1 MTKNNILIASF
12 SIIFASIFFVINDAI
27 INYLSSINITFYH
40 FIFYGA
46 PAYLSVP
53 LFLLIKGNL
62 KRNLICENYWIPTI
76 RGIIFA
82 PMPFI
87 TFISLKNITLPEFT
101 TLNMA
106 APLFGAIYAM
116 IFLNEKLNK
125 YIYISLAIGFL
136 GVLFVIQP
144 GFESFNIYFLL
155 VLFGVTLITT
165 TTTIVNKYNNV
176 TTTLGYFMY
185 GGFFIH
191 MISLILFS
199 WDPIKVNFYEFVL
212 ITIASIF
219 INIAIF
225 LMTLAFKT
233 AQKHYSSVFCLV
245 YLQMVWS
252 ILIGF
257 IVFNEYLN
265 FYAVIGALF
274 IILSGLF
281 SIPAQYKQIN
291 EKIS

>member
-12 SIIFASIFFVINDAI
+12 SIIFSSIFFVINDAI
-27 INYLSSINITFYH
+27 INYLSSPNIAFYH
-40 FIFYGA
+40 FIFYGT
-46 PAYLSVP
+46 PAFMSVP

-62 KRNLICENYWIPTI
+62 IMNLKCENYWIPTI

-106 APLFGAIYAM
+106 APLVGAIYAI
-116 IFLNEKLNK
+116 IFLNEKLNR

-144 GFESFNIYFLL
+144 GFESFNIYFLV
-155 VLFGVTLITT
+155 VLFGVILITT

-191 MISLILFS
+191 IISLILFV
-199 WDPIKVNFYEFVL
+199 WNPIKVNFYEFIL

-219 INIAIF
+219 INIALF
-225 LMTLAFKT
+225 LATLAFKT

-245 YLQMVWS
+245 YLQIVWS
-252 ILIGF
+252 ILVGF

-265 FYAVIGALF
+265 FYGVIGALF

-291 EKIS
+291 E

>member
-27 INYLSSINITFYH
+27 INYLSSNNITFYH
-40 FIFYGA
+40 FVFYGA

-62 KRNLICENYWIPTI
+62 KRNLKCENYWIPTI

-87 TFISLKNITLPEFT
+87 TFVSLKNITLPEFT

-106 APLFGAIYAM
+106 APLFGAIYAI

-165 TTTIVNKYNNV
+165 TTTIVNKYNKV

-199 WDPIKVNFYEFVL
+199 WDPIKVSFYEFVL
-212 ITIASIF
+212 ITIASIL
-219 INIAIF
+219 INIAIY

-245 YLQMVWS
+245 YLQIVWS